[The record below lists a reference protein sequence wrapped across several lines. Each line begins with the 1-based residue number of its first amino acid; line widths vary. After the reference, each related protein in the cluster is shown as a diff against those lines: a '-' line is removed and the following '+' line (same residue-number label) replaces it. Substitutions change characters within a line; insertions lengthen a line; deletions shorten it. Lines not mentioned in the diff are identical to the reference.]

1 MKNFL
6 IPFLLIGFMAF
17 GQKPS
22 LGLQSIEA
30 VNKEKDYVEAEM
42 IFQTLKELFV
52 KSDRFNILDRE
63 SLGLVHNEQEI
74 QKQIGSINADV
85 IRQGQIAGAKH
96 IVGGKLMNLEYKEG
110 KPKITLGGLLGDKSS
125 DENKTSYTPVF
136 SFSLNIIDAET
147 SKTIH
152 SKTFKSGSL
161 SLNLFESSKQESFQS
176 ALKALEDNITKDF
189 INNFFAESIDIV
201 AIEDEENGEATM
213 LLINVGN
220 KNGAEKN
227 DKLNVYLITT
237 LDLNGEEVTRE
248 QEIAEIKI
256 VAVEGDELS
265 TAKVL
270 DGGSELLSN
279 FNTGETLI
287 CKSK

>member
-1 MKNFL
+1 M
-6 IPFLLIGFMAF
+6 
-17 GQKPS
+17 
-22 LGLQSIEA
+22 
-30 VNKEKDYVEAEM
+30 
-42 IFQTLKELFV
+42 
-52 KSDRFNILDRE
+52 
-63 SLGLVHNEQEI
+63 
-74 QKQIGSINADV
+74 
-85 IRQGQIAGAKH
+85 
-96 IVGGKLMNLEYKEG
+96 
-110 KPKITLGGLLGDKSS
+110 
-125 DENKTSYTPVF
+125 
-136 SFSLNIIDAET
+136 
-147 SKTIH
+147 
-152 SKTFKSGSL
+152 
-161 SLNLFESSKQESFQS
+161 SLNLFESSKQESFQL

-189 INNFFAESIDIV
+189 IYKFFAESIDIV
-201 AIEDEENGEATM
+201 AIEDEKNGEATM

-237 LDLNGEEVTRE
+237 LDLNGEELTRE

-279 FNTGETLI
+279 FNAGETLI

>member
-6 IPFLLIGFMAF
+6 IPFLLFGFMAF

-125 DENKTSYTPVF
+125 DENKTSYITCILF
-136 SFSLNIIDAET
+136 FTEYY
-147 SKTIH
+147 KCR
-152 SKTFKSGSL
+152 
-161 SLNLFESSKQESFQS
+161 NL
-176 ALKALEDNITKDF
+176 
-189 INNFFAESIDIV
+189 
-201 AIEDEENGEATM
+201 
-213 LLINVGN
+213 
-220 KNGAEKN
+220 
-227 DKLNVYLITT
+227 
-237 LDLNGEEVTRE
+237 
-248 QEIAEIKI
+248 
-256 VAVEGDELS
+256 
-265 TAKVL
+265 
-270 DGGSELLSN
+270 
-279 FNTGETLI
+279 
-287 CKSK
+287 